1 MLSTGLFFCSEIAF
15 TTRDLGESSSF
26 PMRFSFSVKK
36 NPTGGFSAKKGGFSA
51 KKGGF
56 SAKKGGFSAK
66 REVLALR
73 PGAPSF

>member
-1 MLSTGLFFCSEIAF
+1 
-15 TTRDLGESSSF
+15 
-26 PMRFSFSVKK
+26 MRFSFSVKK